1 MLVEE
6 AGAEINQQDKVGQ
19 TALFYSAREGQLATV
34 KLMLKLGADPSV
46 RDWQKKTAAVYAQK
60 HGHYELT
67 AYLKSDVRTVR
78 RKSSGKGKQEVSPAE
93 SRQKYLLQFQAE
105 VADGMWLYATEEH
118 VKQFASVF
126 PDVAVWDS
134 DAPLPD
140 VNLTDM
146 FREEWSREALS
157 VVEVVSK
164 FQDGWLFSRPVDTK
178 AWNCPDYYTIIK
190 EPRDLSMIKRN
201 LKTGAY
207 LSIHTFVRDMELVF
221 LNCFKYNSETTEVH
235 AAGKRVQAFCRSVF
249 EEKGIARWV
258 QRENEL
264 VEYLKANGLPVLIGP
279 EALPFVGS

>member
-1 MLVEE
+1 
-6 AGAEINQQDKVGQ
+6 
-19 TALFYSAREGQLATV
+19 
-34 KLMLKLGADPSV
+34 
-46 RDWQKKTAAVYAQK
+46 
-60 HGHYELT
+60 
-67 AYLKSDVRTVR
+67 
-78 RKSSGKGKQEVSPAE
+78 
-93 SRQKYLLQFQAE
+93 
-105 VADGMWLYATEEH
+105 
-118 VKQFASVF
+118 
-126 PDVAVWDS
+126 
-134 DAPLPD
+134 
-140 VNLTDM
+140 M
-146 FREEWSREALS
+146 FKEEWSREALS

-164 FQDGWLFSRPVDTK
+164 FQDGWLFARPVDTK

-249 EEKGIARWV
+249 EEKRIAKWV

-279 EALPFVGS
+279 EAAAAAAAAESNVVLESEDSRTQD